1 MKIAQVLTASMG
13 GIGRHVASIAPRM
26 QARGHAVRVFCP
38 DATAEAQDFADLG
51 VDIYPLTRLD
61 RARGADVLH
70 AHGYKA
76 GGLSL
81 PVARL
86 VGAPLVVSW
95 HNAVLGA
102 GLSVDAARR
111 LQRLVAR
118 GATLTLAASSDLVA
132 EARRLGARGARLAP
146 VAAPPVPVPRRGRTA
161 ERADLGVAPEDTVV
175 LTVARL
181 APQKNLGMVLD
192 IAAGVRDRPDLR
204 FVIAGEGPQRPA
216 LTRRISADGLA
227 VQLLGHRDE
236 LGSLLAAADLA
247 LLTSTWEARALVAQ
261 EALLAGLP
269 LISTRVGGIAELVGD
284 AAVLVELGDAAGAAR
299 QLRRL
304 ADDVGERARLRA
316 AGLRQAATWPD
327 EDAVADDLL
336 AAYAAVQIRR

>member
-1 MKIAQVLTASMG
+1 
-13 GIGRHVASIAPRM
+13 M
-26 QARGHAVRVFCP
+26 QARGHAVRIFCP
-38 DATAEAQDFADLG
+38 DVTAEAQGFTDLG
-51 VDIYPLTRLD
+51 LDIYPLARLD

-86 VGAPLVVSW
+86 VGTPLVVSW

-146 VAAPPVPVPRRGRTA
+146 VAAPPVPVPSRGRAA
-161 ERADLGVAPEDTVV
+161 ERADLGWRRSTRWCSPSRGWRRRRTWAWCWTSPPAYAI
-175 LTVARL
+175 AR
-181 APQKNLGMVLD
+181 
-192 IAAGVRDRPDLR
+192 DLR
-204 FVIAGEGPQRPA
+204 FVIAGEGPERAA
-216 LTRRISADGLA
+216 LARRIAADGLA

-299 QLRRL
+299 QVRRL
-304 ADDVGERARLRA
+304 ADDAGERTRLRA
-316 AGLRQAATWPD
+316 AGLRRAATWPD
-327 EDAVADDLL
+327 EDAVVEDLL